1 MSLPI
6 AIVIGTA
13 AGGAVLLAAAVALA
27 LWCAARLRGN
37 RSSDTGSSDPS
48 TQGELLEHRVKE

>member
-1 MSLPI
+1 
-6 AIVIGTA
+6 VIGTA
-13 AGGAVLLAAAVALA
+13 AGGAALLAAAVALA